1 MFMGAGAK
9 IVGMLFGTAGVVALF
24 VTAGT
29 LGFQR
34 WEMHK
39 AGLRGEG
46 RMMCTV
52 EFERAARQS
61 ERVKA
66 DAERDRAIEIA
77 RVSEETVDQLRGD
90 YDNLSNEYAA
100 LAALTSTKPA
110 ADADRCLSDGVLGKF
125 RPNRK
130 LEGAGNV
137 PGSRK
142 PGS

>member
-52 EFERAARQS
+52 EFERAARLS

-66 DAERDRAIEIA
+66 DEERDRAIEVA

-100 LAALTSTKPA
+100 LRAAVDAQPA
-110 ADADRCLSDGVLGKF
+110 TDPARCLSDGVLGKF
-125 RPNRK
+125 RGNRK
-130 LEGAGNV
+130 VEGAGSSA
-137 PGSRK
+137 GSGK